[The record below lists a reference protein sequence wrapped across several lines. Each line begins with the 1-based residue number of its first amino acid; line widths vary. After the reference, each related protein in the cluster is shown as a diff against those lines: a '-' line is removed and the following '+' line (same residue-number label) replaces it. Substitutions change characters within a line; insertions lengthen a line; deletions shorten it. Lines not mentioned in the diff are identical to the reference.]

1 MEMKNKYGLDFINQK
16 NSDGSTTKICKR
28 NVLDK
33 ESELQIISRLDSFE
47 TNSLISELDN
57 AIKGK
62 YYDFYFCTDSID
74 DSIIYI
80 TKLSV
85 IINDIFEI
93 PIQDMKDLLG
103 EWILFLQSWYKL
115 RINIL

>member
-47 TNSLISELDN
+47 TNSLISVLDN